1 MLFVQLSL
9 KRWDGYFAVVENAGC
24 QRGVGFPERQHIGDV
39 PYDPAPPEAMTGIDN
54 RSDSRA

>member
-24 QRGVGFPERQHIGDV
+24 QRGVGFSERQHIGDV
-39 PYDPAPPEAMTGIDN
+39 PHRSGPEAMTGIDN